1 MRNLPIRTSPDGPAT
16 RLGAYW
22 NALAKGASGT
32 GGAVLDRTAIYHK
45 SAKGAEAIA
54 TRNAA
59 LSPKQRSMLILING
73 KRPIS
78 ELAALGQGLGEPEH
92 LIEQL
97 ADDGF
102 IETASP
108 TANAPTE
115 PAPLMPAS
123 GPERSAG
130 PPSRPPLGPTELAV
144 PLPQAKRFAVRRLN
158 DMLGPTAQDMCIR
171 IEAART
177 PQEFRAAIRRTE
189 TILREVVGPQLAQQF
204 TSDVENQRS

>member
-1 MRNLPIRTSPDGPAT
+1 M
-16 RLGAYW
+16 
-22 NALAKGASGT
+22 
-32 GGAVLDRTAIYHK
+32 LDKTAIYHK

-73 KRPIS
+73 KRPLA
-78 ELAALGQGLGEPEH
+78 ELMALGQGLGDP
-92 LIEQL
+92 EQL
-97 ADDGF
+97 VEELADAGF
-102 IETASP
+102 IESASA

-115 PAPLMPAS
+115 PAPLMPAA
-123 GPERSAG
+123 GPERSG
-130 PPSRPPLGPTELAV
+130 GSRPAPAPAPAPLNPTELAV

-204 TSDVENQRS
+204 TTDVENQRP